1 MTRFVIGDIHGCSDE
16 VRYLVDALPV
26 QSRDEIIFLGDYID
40 RGADSRGVVSYL
52 VKLRDHYFKDNKLVF
67 LKGNHEDM
75 LLSYLGL
82 SGKHGQMFLAN
93 GGYATVAS
101 YGIPAED
108 SSPDR
113 LNAAIPPDHVS
124 FFLNLATYHVTE
136 PYLCVHAGVN
146 PVKALAEQTD
156 EELLWIRHPFLH
168 SSHVLPYTILFGH
181 TPQHSVLYDLPY
193 KIGLDTGLV
202 YGNMLTCLDT
212 DEKILYQIGR
222 GKKRVNK
229 VSSQHKWQAVS
240 ETFR

>member
-1 MTRFVIGDIHGCSDE
+1 MSRFVIGDIHGCSDE
-16 VRYLVDALPV
+16 VRYLIDALPV
-26 QSRDEIIFLGDYID
+26 RSRDEIIFLGDYID
-40 RGADSRGVVSYL
+40 RGADSQGVVSFL
-52 VKLRDHYFKDNKLVF
+52 IKLRDHLKDNKLVF

-82 SGKHGQMFLAN
+82 NGKHGRMFLVN
-93 GGYATVAS
+93 GGNATVES
-101 YGIPAED
+101 YGIPAEN

-113 LNAAIPPDHVS
+113 LYSAIPPDHVV
-124 FFLNLATYHVTE
+124 FFLALVNYHVTE
-136 PYLCVHAGVN
+136 HYLCVHAGVN

-156 EELLWIRHPFLH
+156 EELLWIRHPFLY
-168 SSHVLPYTILFGH
+168 SSHILPYTILFGH

-202 YGNMLTCLDT
+202 YGNMLTCLET

-229 VSSQHKWQAVS
+229 VSSQ
-240 ETFR
+240 